1 MAKNHNHTRIAGL
14 RIANATTAVAI
25 FLAAVVALYGLFLA
39 IAGVPGTVIREVSI
53 TEVPEKVQGSLQFS
67 PSPQGLVIL
76 LSAAMLI
83 SGLLMRKLTI
93 AWLGLV
99 ILLVF
104 SMLFLFG
111 VGGGL
116 LPIAGLLLISLSI
129 VTVLRRNMY

>member
-1 MAKNHNHTRIAGL
+1 MPFHEPRFK
-14 RIANATTAVAI
+14 
-25 FLAAVVALYGLFLA
+25 
-39 IAGVPGTVIREVSI
+39 
-53 TEVPEKVQGSLQFS
+53 
-67 PSPQGLVIL
+67 GLVDLMKRRIEPSFRAL
-76 LSAAMLI
+76 WAFLSAVMLI

-116 LPIAGLLLISLSI
+116 LSIAGLLLILLSI
-129 VTVLRRNMY
+129 VTVLRRNMLSHLQ